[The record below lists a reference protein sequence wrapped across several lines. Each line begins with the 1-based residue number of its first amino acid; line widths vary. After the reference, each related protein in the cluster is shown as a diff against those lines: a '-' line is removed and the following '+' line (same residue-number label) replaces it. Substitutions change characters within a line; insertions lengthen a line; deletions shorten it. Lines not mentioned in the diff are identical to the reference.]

1 VVFTGYGALQDGN
14 SPSLTDQ
21 LRPDA
26 KIGS

>member
-1 VVFTGYGALQDGN
+1 VGFTSYGALQDGN

-26 KIGS
+26 KISS